1 MNYKDQ
7 LYVDSLKKFR
17 ADIEYMISLMRRQFH
32 DIRSQM
38 LDHIKKIEDKFNDD
52 RNKLIETY
60 KKNID
65 KLISDLKEA
74 EENGSKQVINL
85 ENSKEDETD
94 KAAYRKEMEM
104 INKIYIMEKHFN
116 FLKENIEV
124 FTYDLKILNEKLDY
138 RVEVRSE
145 KIKENEEKD
154 RQYSKWTTKL
164 KERINENRRT
174 YRDKDH
180 ENRVKNNQLKD
191 ELSRMTDSYDKLK
204 EKFQHFEKYDELRF
218 KYIYDMKSKEAKE
231 LALKVALADR
241 TIKNQQLG
249 IEVITN
255 DNPDGFSLEQLQKEQ
270 DMGEENITK
279 KETNEEEKQKEKQSI
294 LSGIPTERIKH
305 VFSYII
311 MEAEYLIDLEVKIHS

>member
-1 MNYKDQ
+1 LNYKDL
-7 LYVDSLKKFR
+7 LYFDSLKKFH
-17 ADIEYMISLMRRQFH
+17 ADIECKISLMRRQFH
-32 DIRSQM
+32 DIRYQM

-52 RNKLIETY
+52 RNKLIDTY

-94 KAAYRKEMEM
+94 EASYRKEMEM

-279 KETNEEEKQKEKQSI
+279 KEPNEEEKQKEKQSI
-294 LSGIPTERIKH
+294 LSGIPTERIKQ
-305 VFSYII
+305 VFTYII
-311 MEAEYLIDLEVKIHS
+311 MEAEYLIDLEVSN

>member
-1 MNYKDQ
+1 
-7 LYVDSLKKFR
+7 
-17 ADIEYMISLMRRQFH
+17 MISLMRKQFH
-32 DIRSQM
+32 DLRYQM
-38 LDHIKKIEDKFNDD
+38 LEHIKKIEDKFKED
-52 RNKLIETY
+52 RGKLIQDY
-60 KKNID
+60 IGNIK
-65 KLISDLKEA
+65 KLIVSLKEV
-74 EENGSKQVINL
+74 EDNGEKNL
-85 ENSKEDETD
+85 NELEDAKEDESD
-94 KAAYRKEMEM
+94 KSAYKKEMEM
-104 INKIYIMEKHFN
+104 INKIYVMEKHFN

-154 RQYSKWTTKL
+154 RQYTKWTAKL

-180 ENRVKNNQLKD
+180 ENRVKNHQLKD

-249 IEVITN
+249 IEIITN

-270 DMGEENITK
+270 DIGDENLNK
-279 KETNEEEKQKEKQSI
+279 KEVTEEEKLNPKQSI
-294 LSGIPTERIKH
+294 LSGIPTERIKQ
-305 VFSYII
+305 VFTYIV
-311 MEAEYLIDLEVKIHS
+311 MEAEYLIDLEVISILI